1 VSENP
6 LAEKRRCPPGGG
18 VSAVG
23 EDGGVSDAEFPDA
36 WYLILSSRLIPDL
49 DGGYTISTL
58 ARARQM
64 EEAGAP
70 PLLLTVD
77 PGTPDAHARH
87 RATFVERGAATASE
101 VFRNLFDDAGDATG
115 GAAEWLRAAA
125 RAGDADPR
133 LEYRDVAGGAVSLPN
148 VIDPDWHLATAPIV
162 IRDAAGQ
169 PVGVIAGFGALYR
182 AWLTHL
188 AAQLRAENPRPL
200 VVICES
206 RQLGELI
213 VGWGDDDVRIVH
225 TIHTIH
231 LEAPYRADSDLNA
244 LWTRWFEI
252 APRFDAVLWPTV
264 QQRDDVRERFGSAA
278 NDLVAPHAVRAPEAV
293 VPAADRDAGR
303 VVVLGRLAPGKRLPA
318 AVRAF
323 ARVVAEVPAA
333 RLELWGAGA
342 QRTEL
347 ESLVA
352 ELGLAGAVSLPG
364 LTNDPGAVLDGAA
377 VYLTTSAFEGQG
389 LALAEALAHG
399 TPAVAYDIRYGPRD
413 MLAGGGGILV
423 PDGDEDALVAALVR
437 LLTDAETRE
446 RLSAEAVQAAS
457 ALSPARAMRTLAAA
471 CGDAL
476 SRPRR
481 R

>member
-1 VSENP
+1 M
-6 LAEKRRCPPGGG
+6 
-18 VSAVG
+18 
-23 EDGGVSDAEFPDA
+23 SDAEFPDA

-64 EEAGAP
+64 ADAGAA

-77 PGTPDAHARH
+77 PGTADAHTAH
-87 RATFVERGAATASE
+87 RQTFVERGAVSASGL
-101 VFRNLFDDAGDATG
+101 FRNLFDEAVAPDG
-115 GAAEWLRAAA
+115 GAAEWVRDAAH
-125 RAGDADPR
+125 AGEPDPS
-133 LEYRDVAGGAVSLPN
+133 LEYRDVAGGAVELPT
-148 VIDPDWHLATAPIV
+148 VVDPDWHLTTAPIV
-162 IRDAAGQ
+162 IRDATGGSI
-169 PVGVIAGFGALYR
+169 GVIDGFGALYR

-188 AAQLRAENPRPL
+188 GTQLRAQNERPL

-206 RQLGELI
+206 RQLGELV
-213 VGWGDDDVRIVH
+213 VGWGDEDVRIVH
-225 TIHTIH
+225 TVHTIH
-231 LEAPYRADSDLNA
+231 LEAPYGADSALNP

-252 APRFDAVLWPTV
+252 APRFDAVLWPTAH
-264 QQRDDVRERFGSAA
+264 QRDDVRERFGTAA
-278 NDLVAPHAVRAPEAV
+278 NDLVAPHAVRAPGTV
-293 VPAADRDAGR
+293 VPAAGRDADL
-303 VVVLGRLAPGKRLPA
+303 VVVLGRLAPGKRLSA

-323 ARVVAEVPAA
+323 ARVVAEVPTA

-342 QRTEL
+342 QRDEL
-347 ESLVA
+347 ESLIA

-364 LTNDPGAVLDGAA
+364 LTNDPGAVLDHAA

-413 MLAGGGGILV
+413 MLARGGGILV
-423 PDGDEDALVAALVR
+423 PDGDEDALVSALVR
-437 LLTDAETRE
+437 VLTDAEARE
-446 RLSAEAVQAAS
+446 SLSAEAVEAAS
-457 ALSPARAMRTLAAA
+457 VLSPARAMRTLAAA

>member
-1 VSENP
+1 M
-6 LAEKRRCPPGGG
+6 
-18 VSAVG
+18 G
-23 EDGGVSDAEFPDA
+23 EDGEVSDAPFPDA

-64 EEAGAP
+64 ADAGAA

-77 PGTPDAHARH
+77 PGDADAHAAH
-87 RATFVERGAATASE
+87 RRTFVERGAVSASGI
-101 VFRNLFDDAGDATG
+101 FRNLFDEAVAPDG
-115 GAAEWLRAAA
+115 GAAEWLREAAH
-125 RAGDADPR
+125 AGEADPA

-148 VIDPDWHLATAPIV
+148 VIDPDWHLTTAPIV
-162 IRDAAGQ
+162 VRDAAGE
-169 PVGVIAGFGALYR
+169 PVGVVPGFGALYR

-188 AAQLRAENPRPL
+188 GTQLRAQNPRPV

-225 TIHTIH
+225 TVHTIH
-231 LEAPYRADSDLNA
+231 LEAPYGADSALNA

-252 APRFDAVLWPTV
+252 APRFDAVLWPTAH
-264 QQRDDVRERFGSAA
+264 QRDDVRERFGTAA
-278 NDLVAPHAVRAPEAV
+278 NDLVAPHAVRSPETV
-293 VPAADRDAGR
+293 VPATDRDAGL

-323 ARVVAEVPAA
+323 ARVVAEIPTA

-342 QRTEL
+342 QRDEL
-347 ESLVA
+347 ESLIA
-352 ELGLAGAVSLPG
+352 ELGLAGTVSLPG

-446 RLSAEAVQAAS
+446 RLSTEAVQAAS
-457 ALSPARAMRTLAAA
+457 ALGPARAMRTLAAA

>member
-1 VSENP
+1 M
-6 LAEKRRCPPGGG
+6 
-18 VSAVG
+18 
-23 EDGGVSDAEFPDA
+23 SDAEFPDA

-64 EEAGAP
+64 ADAGAS

-77 PGTPDAHARH
+77 PGDADAHAAH
-87 RATFVERGAATASE
+87 RRTFVERGAVSASG
-101 VFRNLFDDAGDATG
+101 VFRNLFDEAVAPDG

-125 RAGDADPR
+125 HEGAGDPA

-162 IRDAAGQ
+162 IRDAAGD
-169 PVGVIAGFGALYR
+169 PVGVIDGFGELYR
-182 AWLTHL
+182 AWLTRL
-188 AAQLRAENPRPL
+188 AARLRADNPRP
-200 VVICES
+200 VVIICES

-213 VGWGDDDVRIVH
+213 VGWGGDDVRIVH
-225 TIHTIH
+225 TVHTIH
-231 LEAPYRADSDLNA
+231 LEPPYRADSALNP

-252 APRFDAVLWPTV
+252 APRFDAVLWPTA
-264 QQRDDVRERFGSAA
+264 QQRDDVRERFGAAA
-278 NDLVAPHAVRAPEAV
+278 NDLVAPHAVRAPETV

-318 AVRAF
+318 AVHAF
-323 ARVVAEVPAA
+323 VRVVAEVPTA

-342 QRTEL
+342 QRAEL

-352 ELGLAGAVSLPG
+352 ALGLTDAVSLPG
-364 LTNDPGAVLDGAA
+364 LTNDPGAVLDHAA

-423 PDGDEDALVAALVR
+423 PDGDDDALVAALVR
-437 LLTDAETRE
+437 VLRDAEARE
-446 RLSAEAVQAAS
+446 RLSAEAVDAA
-457 ALSPARAMRTLAAA
+457 ATLSPARAMQTLAAA
-471 CGDAL
+471 CGEAL

>member
-1 VSENP
+1 MP
-6 LAEKRRCPPGGG
+6 
-18 VSAVG
+18 
-23 EDGGVSDAEFPDA
+23 FPDA

-64 EEAGAP
+64 ADADTQ

-77 PGTPDAHARH
+77 PGTPDAHAQH
-87 RATFVERGAATASE
+87 RATFVERGAAAASE
-101 VFRNLFDDAGDATG
+101 VFRNLFDEAVDVEG
-115 GAAEWLRAAA
+115 GAAEWLRGAAMP
-125 RAGDADPR
+125 GEADPT

-148 VIDPDWHLATAPIV
+148 VIDPDWHLTTAPIV
-162 IRDAAGQ
+162 IRDAAGE
-169 PVGVIAGFGALYR
+169 PVGVVAGFGALYR
-182 AWLTHL
+182 AWLAHL
-188 AAQLRAENPRPL
+188 TGQLRAENPRPV

-225 TIHTIH
+225 TVHTIH

-252 APRFDAVLWPTV
+252 APRFDAVLWPTA
-264 QQRDDVRERFGSAA
+264 QQRDDVRERFGTAA
-278 NDLVAPHAVRAPEAV
+278 NDLVAPHAVRAPERV

-323 ARVVAEVPAA
+323 ARVVAEVPTA

-342 QRTEL
+342 QREAL
-347 ESLVA
+347 EALVA
-352 ELGLAGAVSLPG
+352 ELGLAGSISLPG

-399 TPAVAYDIRYGPRD
+399 TPVVAYDIRYGPRD

-423 PDGDEDALVAALVR
+423 PD
-437 LLTDAETRE
+437 
-446 RLSAEAVQAAS
+446 
-457 ALSPARAMRTLAAA
+457 
-471 CGDAL
+471 
-476 SRPRR
+476 
-481 R
+481 